1 MNTINY
7 NLKVTSVVI
16 EWVVAEIHQ
25 ARYLNCHFDI
35 KSDHFG
41 PGHDDDDDDDGDDD
55 EDI

>member
-7 NLKVTSVVI
+7 HLKVTSVVI
-16 EWVVAEIHQ
+16 KWVVAEVHQ

-41 PGHDDDDDDDGDDD
+41 PGHDDDDD